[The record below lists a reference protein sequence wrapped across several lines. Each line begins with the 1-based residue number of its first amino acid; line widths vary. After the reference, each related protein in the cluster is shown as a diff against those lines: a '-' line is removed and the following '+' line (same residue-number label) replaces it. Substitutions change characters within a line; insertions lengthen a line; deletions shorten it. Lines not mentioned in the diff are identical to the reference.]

1 MVSDTLKNI
10 LSNELARQKNEL
22 EMIASENYVSN
33 DVLHAYANVFTN
45 KYSEGYPWAR
55 YYGWQIYVDELERY
69 TQKLALQIF
78 DLWKE
83 PPFEK
88 TEKTLLETIFQDEK
102 QKAIYDEFTQEWGVN
117 VQPLSWSPANL
128 AVYMWVLKP
137 WDTVL
142 AMSLNA
148 GWHLSHWHKLN
159 WSAIYYNFISYGVKP
174 ETYEI
179 DYDELRSKALEE
191 QPAMI
196 VAWFSAYPKNIDW
209 LSFAAIADEV
219 SNIHGYRPLLMADI
233 SHIAGLIA
241 GGVLSS
247 PFPFFDIVTTTTHKT
262 LRGPRWAMI
271 YMRRWRRN
279 VAWEYDLWVGFLQW
293 WKMSVE
299 QKDLEKA
306 INRGVFP
313 GLQWWPHVHEMYAKA
328 VALEGVLLPSFKV
341 YAKKVVHNAKVLA
354 DYLRAFWW
362 DVLTDTTENHI
373 ILIDVTRKRV
383 PAAWREPTPLTGKIA
398 EQTLEKIG
406 ISVNKNLLPFDQ
418 RTPMDPSGVRIG
430 TPAITSRWLWEA
442 DMKQIASI
450 ISRAWESYA
459 DDSVLSTLRL
469 EVQEL
474 CKKFPLWYV

>member
-1 MVSDTLKNI
+1 MVSDKLTRI
-10 LSNELARQKNEL
+10 LSNERNRQENEL

-55 YYGWQIYVDELERY
+55 YYGWQINVDELERY
-69 TQKLALQIF
+69 TQKLALQVF
-78 DLWKE
+78 GLWKE
-83 PPFEK
+83 NPFEK
-88 TEKTLLETIFQDEK
+88 PESTALENIFQDVHTTN
-102 QKAIYDEFTQEWGVN
+102 AFDTFTQTWGVN
-117 VQPLSWSPANL
+117 VQPLSGSPANL

-137 WDTVL
+137 WDAVL

-148 GWHLSHWHKLN
+148 GWHLSHGHPLN
-159 WSAIYYNFISYGVKP
+159 SSAIYYNFIPYGVKP
-174 ETYEI
+174 ETFQI

-191 QPAMI
+191 KPAMI

-209 LSFAAIADEV
+209 QNFAAIADEV

-241 GGVLSS
+241 GEVLSS
-247 PFPFFDIVTTTTHKT
+247 PFPYFDIITTTTHKT
-262 LRGPRWAMI
+262 LRGPRGAMI

-279 VAWEYDLWVGFLQW
+279 VEWEYNIWVDFLQW

-299 QKDLEKA
+299 QKDLEKS

-313 GLQWWPHVHEMYAKA
+313 WLQWWPHVHEMYAKA
-328 VALEGVLLPSFKV
+328 VALEEVLQPTFKS
-341 YAKKVVHNAKVLA
+341 YAKKVVQNAKLLA
-354 DYLRAFWW
+354 DYLRAFGW
-362 DVLTDTTENHI
+362 DVLSDTTENHM

-383 PAAWREPTPLTGKIA
+383 PAAGWEPTPLTGKIA
-398 EQTLEKIG
+398 EQTLEKVG
-406 ISVNKNLLPFDQ
+406 ISINKNLLPFDQ
-418 RTPMDPSGVRIG
+418 RTPMDPSWVRIG

-442 DMKQIASI
+442 EMKHIASI
-450 ISRAWESYA
+450 ISRAWENYG
-459 DDSVLSTLRL
+459 DENILSTLLL